1 MWLWLR
7 GYVLCCKA
15 KMRQYQIVGRAAPT
29 NKNPTPK
36 IYRMR
41 SAASGLCYMTEY
53 SSILD
58 VESPTEQMKMTEL
71 IEHVCFAS
79 LTFPAHQGSLLAT
92 WSWPSLAFGTS

>member
-7 GYVLCCKA
+7 GHVLCCKA
-15 KMRQYQIVGRAAPT
+15 KMHQYQIVGRAAPT

-41 SAASGLCYMTEY
+41 SAASGL
-53 SSILD
+53 
-58 VESPTEQMKMTEL
+58 KMTEL